1 MTDRSPNTRV
11 SISMSMDHKAFA
23 FDWDAFESEL
33 LPVLTQALETSD
45 TAALKAFIDEHRE
58 SLVDPVSEDLL
69 AEDWQDTLVSGDVQE
84 LADLALT
91 KYYEPTEDCGLG
103 EWWDEINKSLAPAA
117 GAALLGT
124 PLKGGAQVFDPG
136 RMGAYFQSPTQTG
149 ASAKALG
156 SVSMPDVEEYRD
168 FLKGCAEDGMGVYV
182 TF

>member
-1 MTDRSPNTRV
+1 
-11 SISMSMDHKAFA
+11 MSMDHKAFA

-58 SLVDPVSEDLL
+58 SLVDPVSEELL

-84 LADLALT
+84 LA
-91 KYYEPTEDCGLG
+91 EDCGLG
-103 EWWDEINKSLAPAA
+103 EWWDEISKSLAPAA
-117 GAALLGT
+117 GASLLGS
-124 PLKGGAQVFDPG
+124 PLKGGSQVFDPG
-136 RMGAYFQSPTQTG
+136 RMGAYFQSPAQAG